1 MKITFQKQTINETD
15 NRTESNRTEKS
26 SWGKDKTW
34 RSKKS
39 VNVNFGAVYE
49 SGQAAVPMSSLEKE
63 ENNKGKSLMELQQDA
78 GNANVALQQDYMTL
92 LSHTM
97 SQEDYAKAC
106 EDGFDPRELDQDT
119 AVTIVDK
126 IKAELVRSG
135 QQIAGYT
142 DDIDMDTLAAA
153 VGSDTLARSIE
164 EQFRSA
170 DLPLTQENI
179 NELKSAWDM
188 AASLKEPEEGAVSY
202 LVDNG
207 LEPEIWNL
215 YVAEN
220 SGAKVQNNDV
230 PQELQEQMDKVIADA
245 GLTVNDENR
254 QKAQWLV
261 SADLALTTDTL
272 QQLVELD
279 GISYPV
285 TEDTFAQAAAAAI
298 AEGKSPMYANLGR
311 QDTIYEKADKMLQD
325 WFSDAKWNATA
336 ENLAAR
342 KQLEEIRL
350 RMTAEVNVKLLQS
363 DFSID
368 TAPMEQLI
376 EALRKAEA
384 EVAEKYF
391 PGESQAV
398 TKYETYTQA
407 VQVASEL
414 PGLPAGV
421 LGPYSL
427 EQNAATETVSDFHK
441 EGAAMQKAYEE
452 AGERYETLMT
462 APRSDLGDSIRKAF
476 SNVDDILTDM
486 SLEKTSENQR
496 AVRILA
502 YNSMEITPEN
512 IEKVKEADRQV
523 SAVVDRLTPKN
534 VLQMIRDGVNP
545 LEKTFNE
552 LESYFSQNP
561 QSYEEEVEDYSRFLY
576 QLERKKDVT
585 EEERKAYIGIYRM
598 VHQVE
603 REDGA
608 AVGAVVNTGADLQF
622 STLLTA
628 ARSRRASHM
637 DWKVSEDTGLTQEI
651 HLSENNISEQIR
663 MGMAK
668 EVLTEVSDDGESRAA
683 YDREGLQQMRE
694 AGNTAPEVA
703 ELLQKGEV
711 SISASNLLAAQA
723 LMDDPAE
730 MFGNLR
736 RYREKYRQEKEML
749 QTAGSEVPAGTETS
763 ELWEQ
768 LDQQN
773 FAEDKRAA
781 GPDSVVVFWLRE
793 MYSKKKFGYQT
804 VIREYGRDRERTEKL
819 LKTVGRALI
828 LLEDIRETEEEYPLA
843 VFSAE
848 ISGNPHY
855 FDQGTTAGQLLVH
868 GMCYA
873 TRTDYPENAHRW
885 RELLLSNG
893 IVPDNISSIV
903 HIYGLRL
910 QIDSDWH
917 LAYDAFCR
925 RQEPCAV
932 TMENLQEL
940 TAVQPT
946 GDKVYIVE
954 NEMVFSYLLK
964 HLEQKNVTLLCT
976 SGQLRSAAVKLIPF
990 LLNSGAE
997 IYYSGDID
1005 PDGIRIADRLW
1016 RKYGDR
1022 IHVWRMSKED
1032 YTKSLSEEEI
1042 GNISMKKL
1050 EAVENPILRETAGE
1064 VRKKKKAG
1072 YQENILTDL
1081 LEDMDRK

>member
-1 MKITFQKQTINETD
+1 MKITFQNQTINEND
-15 NRTESNRTEKS
+15 NRTESNRTEKN

-63 ENNKGKSLMELQQDA
+63 ENNKGKSLIELQQDA

-92 LSHTM
+92 MSHTM

-188 AASLKEPEEGAVSY
+188 AASLKEPEEGTVSY

-261 SADLALTTDTL
+261 SADLPLTTDTL

-285 TEDTFAQAAAAAI
+285 TEDTFAQAAAVAI

-325 WFSDAKWNATA
+325 WFSDAKWDATA

-376 EALRKAEA
+376 AALRKAEA
-384 EVAEKYF
+384 EVAGKYF

-427 EQNAATETVSDFHK
+427 EQNAATETVSGFHK

-502 YNSMEITPEN
+502 YNNMEITPEN

-523 SAVVDRLTPKN
+523 TAVVDRLTPKN

-545 LEKTFNE
+545 LEKTFDE

-637 DWKVSEDTGLTQEI
+637 DWKVSEDTGLTQAI

-694 AGNTAPEVA
+694 AGNTTPEAA
-703 ELLQKGEV
+703 ELLQRGEV
-711 SISASNLLAAQA
+711 PISASNLLAAQA

-736 RYREKYRQEKEML
+736 RYREKYRQEKEVP
-749 QTAGSEVPAGTETS
+749 QTVTGTGEVPVGTETS

-773 FAEDKRAA
+773 FAEDYRSMLQNTAEDVETISLEQADEHLDVKQLQLVHKQLRLAESLQAKQEYFLPMFLGEQLAGVHLILQQRAGAVGAVEIRVNAGDMELEAHLQVKGDTIDGYLVGNTPEEVTKLEKTSDIFLERIQTDTSADWKAEKLPIVSSRDMTRMAA
-781 GPDSVVVFWLRE
+781 GETKNADTIESRIDTEQLYRLAKGFLQAVADS
-793 MYSKKKFGYQT
+793 
-804 VIREYGRDRERTEKL
+804 
-819 LKTVGRALI
+819 
-828 LLEDIRETEEEYPLA
+828 
-843 VFSAE
+843 
-848 ISGNPHY
+848 SG
-855 FDQGTTAGQLLVH
+855 
-868 GMCYA
+868 
-873 TRTDYPENAHRW
+873 
-885 RELLLSNG
+885 
-893 IVPDNISSIV
+893 
-903 HIYGLRL
+903 
-910 QIDSDWH
+910 
-917 LAYDAFCR
+917 
-925 RQEPCAV
+925 
-932 TMENLQEL
+932 
-940 TAVQPT
+940 
-946 GDKVYIVE
+946 K
-954 NEMVFSYLLK
+954 
-964 HLEQKNVTLLCT
+964 
-976 SGQLRSAAVKLIPF
+976 
-990 LLNSGAE
+990 
-997 IYYSGDID
+997 
-1005 PDGIRIADRLW
+1005 
-1016 RKYGDR
+1016 
-1022 IHVWRMSKED
+1022 
-1032 YTKSLSEEEI
+1032 
-1042 GNISMKKL
+1042 
-1050 EAVENPILRETAGE
+1050 
-1064 VRKKKKAG
+1064 
-1072 YQENILTDL
+1072 
-1081 LEDMDRK
+1081 

>member
-1 MKITFQKQTINETD
+1 MKITFQNQTINETD
-15 NRTESNRTEKS
+15 NRTESNRTEKN

-63 ENNKGKSLMELQQDA
+63 ENNKGKSLIELQQDA

-188 AASLKEPEEGAVSY
+188 AASLKEPEEGTVSY

-376 EALRKAEA
+376 AALRKAEA
-384 EVAEKYF
+384 EVAGKYF

-545 LEKTFNE
+545 LEKTFDE
-552 LESYFSQNP
+552 LGSYFSQNP
-561 QSYEEEVEDYSRFLY
+561 ESYEEEVEDYSRFLY

-598 VHQVE
+598 VYQVE

-608 AVGAVVNTGADLQF
+608 AVGAVVNTGAELQF

-694 AGNTAPEVA
+694 AGNTAPEAA

-736 RYREKYRQEKEML
+736 RYREKYRQEKEVS
-749 QTAGSEVPAGTETS
+749 QTVTGTGEVPAGPETS

-773 FAEDKRAA
+773 FAENYRSMLQNMAEDVETMSLEQADEHLDVKQLQLVHKQLRLAESLQAKQEYFLPMFLGEQLAGVHLTLQQRAGTAGAVEIRVNAGDMELEAHLQVKGDTIDGYLVGNTPEEVTKLEKTSDIFLERIQTDTSADWKAEKLPIVSSRDMTRMAA
-781 GPDSVVVFWLRE
+781 GETKNADTIESRIDTEQLYRLAKGFLQAVADS
-793 MYSKKKFGYQT
+793 
-804 VIREYGRDRERTEKL
+804 
-819 LKTVGRALI
+819 
-828 LLEDIRETEEEYPLA
+828 
-843 VFSAE
+843 
-848 ISGNPHY
+848 SG
-855 FDQGTTAGQLLVH
+855 
-868 GMCYA
+868 
-873 TRTDYPENAHRW
+873 
-885 RELLLSNG
+885 
-893 IVPDNISSIV
+893 
-903 HIYGLRL
+903 
-910 QIDSDWH
+910 
-917 LAYDAFCR
+917 
-925 RQEPCAV
+925 
-932 TMENLQEL
+932 
-940 TAVQPT
+940 
-946 GDKVYIVE
+946 K
-954 NEMVFSYLLK
+954 
-964 HLEQKNVTLLCT
+964 
-976 SGQLRSAAVKLIPF
+976 
-990 LLNSGAE
+990 
-997 IYYSGDID
+997 
-1005 PDGIRIADRLW
+1005 
-1016 RKYGDR
+1016 
-1022 IHVWRMSKED
+1022 
-1032 YTKSLSEEEI
+1032 
-1042 GNISMKKL
+1042 
-1050 EAVENPILRETAGE
+1050 
-1064 VRKKKKAG
+1064 
-1072 YQENILTDL
+1072 
-1081 LEDMDRK
+1081 

>member
-1 MKITFQKQTINETD
+1 MKITFQNQTINEND
-15 NRTESNRTEKS
+15 NRTESNRTEKN

-49 SGQAAVPMSSLEKE
+49 GGQAAVPMSSLEKE
-63 ENNKGKSLMELQQDA
+63 ENNKGKALMELQQDA

-285 TEDTFAQAAAAAI
+285 TEDTFAQAVAAAI

-376 EALRKAEA
+376 AALRKAEA
-384 EVAEKYF
+384 EVAGKYF

-427 EQNAATETVSDFHK
+427 EQNAATETVSGFHK

-502 YNSMEITPEN
+502 YNNMEITPEN

-545 LEKTFNE
+545 LEKTFDE
-552 LESYFSQNP
+552 LGSYFSQNP
-561 QSYEEEVEDYSRFLY
+561 ESYEEEVEDYSRFLY

-598 VHQVE
+598 VYQVE

-608 AVGAVVNTGADLQF
+608 AVGAVVNTGAELQF

-628 ARSRRASHM
+628 ARSRRTSHM

-668 EVLTEVSDDGESRAA
+668 KVLTEVSDDGESRAA

-736 RYREKYRQEKEML
+736 RYREKYRQEKEVS
-749 QTAGSEVPAGTETS
+749 QTVTDTGEVPVGTETS

-773 FAEDKRAA
+773 FAEDYRSMLQNTAEDVETMSLEQADEHLDVKQLQLVHKQLRLAESLQAKQEYFLPMYLGEQLAGVHLILQQRAGAVGAVEIRVNAGDMELEAHLQVKGDTIDGYLVGNTPEEVTKLEKTSDIFLERIQTDTSADWKAEKLPIVSSRDMTRMAA
-781 GPDSVVVFWLRE
+781 GETKNADTIESRIDTEQLYRLAKGFLQAVADS
-793 MYSKKKFGYQT
+793 
-804 VIREYGRDRERTEKL
+804 
-819 LKTVGRALI
+819 
-828 LLEDIRETEEEYPLA
+828 
-843 VFSAE
+843 
-848 ISGNPHY
+848 SG
-855 FDQGTTAGQLLVH
+855 
-868 GMCYA
+868 
-873 TRTDYPENAHRW
+873 
-885 RELLLSNG
+885 
-893 IVPDNISSIV
+893 
-903 HIYGLRL
+903 
-910 QIDSDWH
+910 
-917 LAYDAFCR
+917 
-925 RQEPCAV
+925 
-932 TMENLQEL
+932 
-940 TAVQPT
+940 
-946 GDKVYIVE
+946 K
-954 NEMVFSYLLK
+954 
-964 HLEQKNVTLLCT
+964 
-976 SGQLRSAAVKLIPF
+976 
-990 LLNSGAE
+990 
-997 IYYSGDID
+997 
-1005 PDGIRIADRLW
+1005 
-1016 RKYGDR
+1016 
-1022 IHVWRMSKED
+1022 
-1032 YTKSLSEEEI
+1032 
-1042 GNISMKKL
+1042 
-1050 EAVENPILRETAGE
+1050 
-1064 VRKKKKAG
+1064 
-1072 YQENILTDL
+1072 
-1081 LEDMDRK
+1081 

>member
-1 MKITFQKQTINETD
+1 MHSSFFLTIQNRRALGTVQKRTRDVKITFQNQTINETD

-106 EDGFDPRELDQDT
+106 EDGFDPRELDQNT

-384 EVAEKYF
+384 EVAGKYF

-398 TKYETYTQA
+398 MKYETYTQA

-476 SNVDDILTDM
+476 SNVDDILTGM

-608 AVGAVVNTGADLQF
+608 AVGAVVNTGAELQF

-694 AGNTAPEVA
+694 AGNTAPEAA
-703 ELLQKGEV
+703 ELLQRGEV
-711 SISASNLLAAQA
+711 PVSASNLLAAQA

-736 RYREKYRQEKEML
+736 RYREKYRQEKEVS
-749 QTAGSEVPAGTETS
+749 QTVTDTGEVPVGTETS

-773 FAEDKRAA
+773 FAEDYRSMLQNTAEDVETMSLEQADEHLDVKQLQLVHKQLRLAESLQAKQEYFLPMYLGEQLAGVHLILQQRAGAVGAVEIRVNAGDMELEAHLQVKGDTIDGYLVGNTPEEVTKLEKTSDIFLERIQTDTSADWKAEKLPIVSSRDMTRMAA
-781 GPDSVVVFWLRE
+781 GETKNADTIESRIDTEQLYRLAKGFLQAVADS
-793 MYSKKKFGYQT
+793 
-804 VIREYGRDRERTEKL
+804 
-819 LKTVGRALI
+819 
-828 LLEDIRETEEEYPLA
+828 
-843 VFSAE
+843 
-848 ISGNPHY
+848 SG
-855 FDQGTTAGQLLVH
+855 
-868 GMCYA
+868 
-873 TRTDYPENAHRW
+873 
-885 RELLLSNG
+885 
-893 IVPDNISSIV
+893 
-903 HIYGLRL
+903 
-910 QIDSDWH
+910 
-917 LAYDAFCR
+917 
-925 RQEPCAV
+925 
-932 TMENLQEL
+932 
-940 TAVQPT
+940 
-946 GDKVYIVE
+946 K
-954 NEMVFSYLLK
+954 
-964 HLEQKNVTLLCT
+964 
-976 SGQLRSAAVKLIPF
+976 
-990 LLNSGAE
+990 
-997 IYYSGDID
+997 
-1005 PDGIRIADRLW
+1005 
-1016 RKYGDR
+1016 
-1022 IHVWRMSKED
+1022 
-1032 YTKSLSEEEI
+1032 
-1042 GNISMKKL
+1042 
-1050 EAVENPILRETAGE
+1050 
-1064 VRKKKKAG
+1064 
-1072 YQENILTDL
+1072 
-1081 LEDMDRK
+1081 

>member
-1 MKITFQKQTINETD
+1 MKITFQNQTINEND
-15 NRTESNRTEKS
+15 NRTESNRTEKN

-34 RSKKS
+34 RSKKN

-49 SGQAAVPMSSLEKE
+49 SGQAAVSMPSLEKE

-92 LSHTM
+92 MSHTM

-188 AASLKEPEEGAVSY
+188 AASLREPEEGAVSY

-245 GLTVNDENR
+245 GLMVNDENR

-261 SADLALTTDTL
+261 SAGLPLTTDTL

-325 WFSDAKWNATA
+325 WFSDAKWDATA

-384 EVAEKYF
+384 EVAGKYF

-398 TKYETYTQA
+398 TKYEAYTQA

-421 LGPYSL
+421 LGSYSL

-545 LEKTFNE
+545 LEKTFDE

-561 QSYEEEVEDYSRFLY
+561 ESYEEEVEDYSRFLY

-608 AVGAVVNTGADLQF
+608 AVGAVVNTGAELQF

-668 EVLTEVSDDGESRAA
+668 EVLTDVSDDGESRAA

-694 AGNTAPEVA
+694 AGNTTPEAA
-703 ELLQKGEV
+703 ELLQRGEV
-711 SISASNLLAAQA
+711 PISASNLLAAQA

-736 RYREKYRQEKEML
+736 RYREKYRQEKEVP
-749 QTAGSEVPAGTETS
+749 QTVTGTGEVPAGTETS

-773 FAEDKRAA
+773 FAEDYRTMLQNTAEDVETMSLEQADEHLDVKQLQLVHKQLRLAESLQAKQEYFLPMYLGEQLAGVHLILQQRAGTTGAVEIRVNAGDMELEAHLQVKGDTIDGYLVGNTPEEVTKLEKTSDIFLERIQTDTSADWKAEKLPIVSSRDMTRMAA
-781 GPDSVVVFWLRE
+781 GETKNADTIESRIDTEQLYRLAKGFLQAVADS
-793 MYSKKKFGYQT
+793 
-804 VIREYGRDRERTEKL
+804 
-819 LKTVGRALI
+819 
-828 LLEDIRETEEEYPLA
+828 
-843 VFSAE
+843 
-848 ISGNPHY
+848 SG
-855 FDQGTTAGQLLVH
+855 
-868 GMCYA
+868 
-873 TRTDYPENAHRW
+873 
-885 RELLLSNG
+885 
-893 IVPDNISSIV
+893 
-903 HIYGLRL
+903 
-910 QIDSDWH
+910 
-917 LAYDAFCR
+917 
-925 RQEPCAV
+925 
-932 TMENLQEL
+932 
-940 TAVQPT
+940 
-946 GDKVYIVE
+946 K
-954 NEMVFSYLLK
+954 
-964 HLEQKNVTLLCT
+964 
-976 SGQLRSAAVKLIPF
+976 
-990 LLNSGAE
+990 
-997 IYYSGDID
+997 
-1005 PDGIRIADRLW
+1005 
-1016 RKYGDR
+1016 
-1022 IHVWRMSKED
+1022 
-1032 YTKSLSEEEI
+1032 
-1042 GNISMKKL
+1042 
-1050 EAVENPILRETAGE
+1050 
-1064 VRKKKKAG
+1064 
-1072 YQENILTDL
+1072 
-1081 LEDMDRK
+1081 

>member
-376 EALRKAEA
+376 AALRKAEA
-384 EVAEKYF
+384 EVAGKYF
-391 PGESQAV
+391 PSESQAV
-398 TKYETYTQA
+398 MKYETYTQA

-452 AGERYETLMT
+452 AGERYETLLT

-476 SNVDDILTDM
+476 SNVDDILTDV

-545 LEKTFNE
+545 LEKTFDE

-561 QSYEEEVEDYSRFLY
+561 ESYEEEVEDYSRFLY

-608 AVGAVVNTGADLQF
+608 AVGAVVNTGAELQF

-694 AGNTAPEVA
+694 AGNTAPEAA
-703 ELLQKGEV
+703 ELLQRGEV
-711 SISASNLLAAQA
+711 PVSASNLLAAQA

-736 RYREKYRQEKEML
+736 RYREKYRQEKEVS
-749 QTAGSEVPAGTETS
+749 QTVTDTGEVPVGTETS

-773 FAEDKRAA
+773 FAEDYRSMLQNTAEDVETMSLEQADEHLDVKQLQLVHKQLRLAESLQAKQEYFLPMYLGEQLAGVHLTLQQRAGAVGAVEIRVNAGDMELEAHLQVKGDIIDGYLVGNTPEEVTKLEKTSDIFLERIQTDTSADWKAEKLPIVSSRDMTRMAA
-781 GPDSVVVFWLRE
+781 GETKNADTIESRIDTEQLYRLAKGFLQAVADS
-793 MYSKKKFGYQT
+793 
-804 VIREYGRDRERTEKL
+804 
-819 LKTVGRALI
+819 
-828 LLEDIRETEEEYPLA
+828 
-843 VFSAE
+843 
-848 ISGNPHY
+848 SG
-855 FDQGTTAGQLLVH
+855 
-868 GMCYA
+868 
-873 TRTDYPENAHRW
+873 
-885 RELLLSNG
+885 
-893 IVPDNISSIV
+893 
-903 HIYGLRL
+903 
-910 QIDSDWH
+910 
-917 LAYDAFCR
+917 
-925 RQEPCAV
+925 
-932 TMENLQEL
+932 
-940 TAVQPT
+940 
-946 GDKVYIVE
+946 K
-954 NEMVFSYLLK
+954 
-964 HLEQKNVTLLCT
+964 
-976 SGQLRSAAVKLIPF
+976 
-990 LLNSGAE
+990 
-997 IYYSGDID
+997 
-1005 PDGIRIADRLW
+1005 
-1016 RKYGDR
+1016 
-1022 IHVWRMSKED
+1022 
-1032 YTKSLSEEEI
+1032 
-1042 GNISMKKL
+1042 
-1050 EAVENPILRETAGE
+1050 
-1064 VRKKKKAG
+1064 
-1072 YQENILTDL
+1072 
-1081 LEDMDRK
+1081 

>member
-1 MKITFQKQTINETD
+1 MKITFQNQTINEND
-15 NRTESNRTEKS
+15 NRTESNRTEKN

-39 VNVNFGAVYE
+39 VNVNSGAVYE

-63 ENNKGKSLMELQQDA
+63 ENNKGKSLIELQQDA

-179 NELKSAWDM
+179 NELKNAWDM
-188 AASLKEPEEGAVSY
+188 AASLREPEEGTVSY

-376 EALRKAEA
+376 AALRKAEA
-384 EVAEKYF
+384 EVAGKYF

-545 LEKTFNE
+545 LEKTFDE

-561 QSYEEEVEDYSRFLY
+561 ESYEEEVEDYSRFLY

-608 AVGAVVNTGADLQF
+608 AVGAVVNTGAELQF

-628 ARSRRASHM
+628 ARSRRTSHM

-668 EVLTEVSDDGESRAA
+668 KVLTEVSDDGESRAA

-736 RYREKYRQEKEML
+736 RYREKYRQEKEVS
-749 QTAGSEVPAGTETS
+749 QTVTDTGEVPVGTETS

-773 FAEDKRAA
+773 FAEDYRSMLQNTAEDVETMSLEQADEHLDVKQLQLVHKQLRLAESLQAKQEYFLPMYLGEQLAGVHLILQQRAGAVGAVEIRVNAGDMELEAHLQVKGDTIDGYLVGNTPEEVTKLEKTSDIFLERIQTDTSADWKAEKLPIVSSRDMTRMAA
-781 GPDSVVVFWLRE
+781 GETKNADTIESRIDTEQLYRLAKGFLQAVADS
-793 MYSKKKFGYQT
+793 
-804 VIREYGRDRERTEKL
+804 
-819 LKTVGRALI
+819 
-828 LLEDIRETEEEYPLA
+828 
-843 VFSAE
+843 
-848 ISGNPHY
+848 SG
-855 FDQGTTAGQLLVH
+855 
-868 GMCYA
+868 
-873 TRTDYPENAHRW
+873 
-885 RELLLSNG
+885 
-893 IVPDNISSIV
+893 
-903 HIYGLRL
+903 
-910 QIDSDWH
+910 
-917 LAYDAFCR
+917 
-925 RQEPCAV
+925 
-932 TMENLQEL
+932 
-940 TAVQPT
+940 
-946 GDKVYIVE
+946 K
-954 NEMVFSYLLK
+954 
-964 HLEQKNVTLLCT
+964 
-976 SGQLRSAAVKLIPF
+976 
-990 LLNSGAE
+990 
-997 IYYSGDID
+997 
-1005 PDGIRIADRLW
+1005 
-1016 RKYGDR
+1016 
-1022 IHVWRMSKED
+1022 
-1032 YTKSLSEEEI
+1032 
-1042 GNISMKKL
+1042 
-1050 EAVENPILRETAGE
+1050 
-1064 VRKKKKAG
+1064 
-1072 YQENILTDL
+1072 
-1081 LEDMDRK
+1081 

>member
-1 MKITFQKQTINETD
+1 MKITFQKQTINEND

-63 ENNKGKSLMELQQDA
+63 ENNKGKALMELQQDA

-179 NELKSAWDM
+179 NELKNAWDM
-188 AASLKEPEEGAVSY
+188 AASLRKPEEGAVSY

-261 SADLALTTDTL
+261 SADLALTTDT
-272 QQLVELD
+272 
-279 GISYPV
+279 
-285 TEDTFAQAAAAAI
+285 QAAAAAI

-325 WFSDAKWNATA
+325 WFSDAKWDATA

-384 EVAEKYF
+384 EVAGKYF
-391 PGESQAV
+391 PCESQAV
-398 TKYETYTQA
+398 MKYETYTQA

-427 EQNAATETVSDFHK
+427 EQNASTETVSDFHK

-534 VLQMIRDGVNP
+534 VLQMIRDGV
-545 LEKTFNE
+545 
-552 LESYFSQNP
+552 
-561 QSYEEEVEDYSRFLY
+561 SRFLY

-608 AVGAVVNTGADLQF
+608 AVGAVVNTGAELQF

-694 AGNTAPEVA
+694 AGNTAPEAA

-773 FAEDKRAA
+773 FAEDYRTMLQNTAEDVETMSLEQADEHLDVKQLQLVHKQLRLAESLQAKQEYFLPMFLGEQLA
-781 GPDSVVVFWLRE
+781 GVH
-793 MYSKKKFGYQT
+793 
-804 VIREYGRDRERTEKL
+804 
-819 LKTVGRALI
+819 LI
-828 LLEDIRETEEEYPLA
+828 LQQRAGA
-843 VFSAE
+843 V
-848 ISGNPHY
+848 G
-855 FDQGTTAGQLLVH
+855 
-868 GMCYA
+868 
-873 TRTDYPENAHRW
+873 
-885 RELLLSNG
+885 
-893 IVPDNISSIV
+893 
-903 HIYGLRL
+903 
-910 QIDSDWH
+910 
-917 LAYDAFCR
+917 
-925 RQEPCAV
+925 
-932 TMENLQEL
+932 
-940 TAVQPT
+940 
-946 GDKVYIVE
+946 
-954 NEMVFSYLLK
+954 
-964 HLEQKNVTLLCT
+964 
-976 SGQLRSAAVKLIPF
+976 
-990 LLNSGAE
+990 
-997 IYYSGDID
+997 
-1005 PDGIRIADRLW
+1005 
-1016 RKYGDR
+1016 
-1022 IHVWRMSKED
+1022 
-1032 YTKSLSEEEI
+1032 
-1042 GNISMKKL
+1042 
-1050 EAVENPILRETAGE
+1050 AVEIRVNAG
-1064 VRKKKKAG
+1064 
-1072 YQENILTDL
+1072 
-1081 LEDMDRK
+1081 DM

>member
-1 MKITFQKQTINETD
+1 MKITFQNQTINEND
-15 NRTESNRTEKS
+15 NRTESNRTEKN

-34 RSKKS
+34 RSKKN

-92 LSHTM
+92 MSHTM

-179 NELKSAWDM
+179 NELKNAWDM
-188 AASLKEPEEGAVSY
+188 AASLREPEEGAVSY

-261 SADLALTTDTL
+261 SAGLPLTTDTL

-325 WFSDAKWNATA
+325 WFSDAKWDATA

-384 EVAEKYF
+384 EVAGKYF

-398 TKYETYTQA
+398 TKYEAYTQA

-421 LGPYSL
+421 LGSYSL

-502 YNSMEITPEN
+502 YNNMEITPEN

-545 LEKTFNE
+545 LEKTFDE

-694 AGNTAPEVA
+694 AGNTAPEAA
-703 ELLQKGEV
+703 ELLQRGEV
-711 SISASNLLAAQA
+711 PISASNLLAAQA

-736 RYREKYRQEKEML
+736 RYREKYRQEKEVP
-749 QTAGSEVPAGTETS
+749 QTVTGTGEVPAGTETS

-773 FAEDKRAA
+773 FAEDYRTMLQNTAEDVETMSLEQADEHLDVKQLQLVHKQLRLAESLQAKQEYFLPMYLGEQLAGVHLILQQRAGTTGAVEIRVNAGDMELEAHLQVKGDTIDGYLVGNTPEEVTKLEKTSDIFLERIQTDTSADWKAEKLPIVSSRDMTRMAA
-781 GPDSVVVFWLRE
+781 GETKNADTIESRIDTEQLYRLAKGFLQAVADS
-793 MYSKKKFGYQT
+793 
-804 VIREYGRDRERTEKL
+804 
-819 LKTVGRALI
+819 
-828 LLEDIRETEEEYPLA
+828 
-843 VFSAE
+843 
-848 ISGNPHY
+848 SG
-855 FDQGTTAGQLLVH
+855 
-868 GMCYA
+868 
-873 TRTDYPENAHRW
+873 
-885 RELLLSNG
+885 
-893 IVPDNISSIV
+893 
-903 HIYGLRL
+903 
-910 QIDSDWH
+910 
-917 LAYDAFCR
+917 
-925 RQEPCAV
+925 
-932 TMENLQEL
+932 
-940 TAVQPT
+940 
-946 GDKVYIVE
+946 K
-954 NEMVFSYLLK
+954 
-964 HLEQKNVTLLCT
+964 
-976 SGQLRSAAVKLIPF
+976 
-990 LLNSGAE
+990 
-997 IYYSGDID
+997 
-1005 PDGIRIADRLW
+1005 
-1016 RKYGDR
+1016 
-1022 IHVWRMSKED
+1022 
-1032 YTKSLSEEEI
+1032 
-1042 GNISMKKL
+1042 
-1050 EAVENPILRETAGE
+1050 
-1064 VRKKKKAG
+1064 
-1072 YQENILTDL
+1072 
-1081 LEDMDRK
+1081 

>member
-1 MKITFQKQTINETD
+1 MKITFQNQTINEND
-15 NRTESNRTEKS
+15 NRTESNRTEKN

-63 ENNKGKSLMELQQDA
+63 ENNKGKALMELQQDA

-325 WFSDAKWNATA
+325 WFSDAKWDATA

-384 EVAEKYF
+384 EVAGKYF

-398 TKYETYTQA
+398 TKYEAYTQA

-545 LEKTFNE
+545 LEKTFDE

-561 QSYEEEVEDYSRFLY
+561 ESYEEEVEDYSRFLY

-608 AVGAVVNTGADLQF
+608 AVGAVVNTGAELQF

-668 EVLTEVSDDGESRAA
+668 EVLTEVSDDGESRTA

-694 AGNTAPEVA
+694 AGNTAPEAV
-703 ELLQKGEV
+703 ELLQRGEV

-736 RYREKYRQEKEML
+736 RYREKYRQEKEVPQMV
-749 QTAGSEVPAGTETS
+749 TGTGEVPAGTETS

-773 FAEDKRAA
+773 FAEDYRTMLQNTAEDVETMSLEQADEHLDVKQLQLVHKQLRLAESLQAKQEYFLPMYLGEQLAGVHLTLQQRAGTTGAVEIRVNAGDMELEAHLQVKGDTIDGYLVGNTPEEVTKLEKTSDIFLERIQTDTSADWKAEKLPIVSSRDMTRMAA
-781 GPDSVVVFWLRE
+781 GETKNADTIESRIDTEQLYRLAKGFLQAVADS
-793 MYSKKKFGYQT
+793 
-804 VIREYGRDRERTEKL
+804 
-819 LKTVGRALI
+819 
-828 LLEDIRETEEEYPLA
+828 
-843 VFSAE
+843 
-848 ISGNPHY
+848 SG
-855 FDQGTTAGQLLVH
+855 
-868 GMCYA
+868 
-873 TRTDYPENAHRW
+873 
-885 RELLLSNG
+885 
-893 IVPDNISSIV
+893 
-903 HIYGLRL
+903 
-910 QIDSDWH
+910 
-917 LAYDAFCR
+917 
-925 RQEPCAV
+925 
-932 TMENLQEL
+932 
-940 TAVQPT
+940 
-946 GDKVYIVE
+946 K
-954 NEMVFSYLLK
+954 
-964 HLEQKNVTLLCT
+964 
-976 SGQLRSAAVKLIPF
+976 
-990 LLNSGAE
+990 
-997 IYYSGDID
+997 
-1005 PDGIRIADRLW
+1005 
-1016 RKYGDR
+1016 
-1022 IHVWRMSKED
+1022 
-1032 YTKSLSEEEI
+1032 
-1042 GNISMKKL
+1042 
-1050 EAVENPILRETAGE
+1050 
-1064 VRKKKKAG
+1064 
-1072 YQENILTDL
+1072 
-1081 LEDMDRK
+1081 

>member
-1 MKITFQKQTINETD
+1 MKITFQNQTINEND

-215 YVAEN
+215 YVSEN

-261 SADLALTTDTL
+261 SAGLPLTTDTL

-384 EVAEKYF
+384 EVAGKYF

-545 LEKTFNE
+545 LEKTFDE
-552 LESYFSQNP
+552 LGSYFSQNP
-561 QSYEEEVEDYSRFLY
+561 ESYEEEVEDYSRFLY

-598 VHQVE
+598 VYQVE

-608 AVGAVVNTGADLQF
+608 AVGAVVNTGAELQF

-736 RYREKYRQEKEML
+736 RYREKYRQEKEVS
-749 QTAGSEVPAGTETS
+749 QTVTDTGEVPVGTETS

-773 FAEDKRAA
+773 FAEDYRTMLQNTAEDVETMSLEQADEHLDVKQLQLVHKQLRLAESLQAKQEYFLPMYLGEQLAGVHLTLQQRAGAVGAVEIRVNAGDMELEAHLQVKGDTIDGYLVGNTPEEVTELEKTSDIFLERIQTDTSADWKAEKLPIVSSRDMTRMAA
-781 GPDSVVVFWLRE
+781 GETKNADTIESRIDTEQLYRLAKGFLQAVADS
-793 MYSKKKFGYQT
+793 
-804 VIREYGRDRERTEKL
+804 
-819 LKTVGRALI
+819 
-828 LLEDIRETEEEYPLA
+828 
-843 VFSAE
+843 
-848 ISGNPHY
+848 SG
-855 FDQGTTAGQLLVH
+855 
-868 GMCYA
+868 
-873 TRTDYPENAHRW
+873 
-885 RELLLSNG
+885 
-893 IVPDNISSIV
+893 
-903 HIYGLRL
+903 
-910 QIDSDWH
+910 
-917 LAYDAFCR
+917 
-925 RQEPCAV
+925 
-932 TMENLQEL
+932 
-940 TAVQPT
+940 
-946 GDKVYIVE
+946 K
-954 NEMVFSYLLK
+954 
-964 HLEQKNVTLLCT
+964 
-976 SGQLRSAAVKLIPF
+976 
-990 LLNSGAE
+990 
-997 IYYSGDID
+997 
-1005 PDGIRIADRLW
+1005 
-1016 RKYGDR
+1016 
-1022 IHVWRMSKED
+1022 
-1032 YTKSLSEEEI
+1032 
-1042 GNISMKKL
+1042 
-1050 EAVENPILRETAGE
+1050 
-1064 VRKKKKAG
+1064 
-1072 YQENILTDL
+1072 
-1081 LEDMDRK
+1081 